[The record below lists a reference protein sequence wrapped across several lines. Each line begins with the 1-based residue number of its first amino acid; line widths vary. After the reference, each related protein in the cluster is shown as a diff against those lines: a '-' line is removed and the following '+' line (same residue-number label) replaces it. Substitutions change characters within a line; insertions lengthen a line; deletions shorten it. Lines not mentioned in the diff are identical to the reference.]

1 MKVNNGDLV
10 TVHYDHANGSR
21 ESEAGVVVNA
31 KQLHADRSELWLH
44 PGELEGAP
52 AAVIEVIFGAEYPSH
67 VKRARRKEQAVLF
80 DKGQFCDACEGFTR
94 KRVTD
99 RVSDPTGANVTVKK
113 VSGDGPTTIYADAIS
128 RGDRMTY
135 VH

>member
-21 ESEAGVVVNA
+21 ESEAGVVVNSGER
-31 KQLHADRSELWLH
+31 LYGRTELWLH
-44 PGELEGAP
+44 PGELEGKP
-52 AAVIEVIFGAEYPSH
+52 AAVIEVIFGAEYGSY

-80 DKGQFCDACEGFTR
+80 DSQFCDLSEGFSR

-99 RVSDPTGANVTVKK
+99 RISDPNGANVTVKK
-113 VSGDGPTTIYADAIS
+113 VSGDGPTTIYADAIAFDYKKTHS
-128 RGDRMTY
+128 
-135 VH
+135 H